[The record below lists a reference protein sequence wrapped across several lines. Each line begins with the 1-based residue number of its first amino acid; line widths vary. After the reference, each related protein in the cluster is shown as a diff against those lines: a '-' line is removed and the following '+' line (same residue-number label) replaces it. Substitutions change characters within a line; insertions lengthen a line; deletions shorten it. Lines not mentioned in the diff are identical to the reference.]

1 MTKPA
6 AKTEARPITVGIVE
20 DDAIIRNSLVKLI
33 GSSAEYNCVG
43 ACASAEEAIDRFP
56 GLKPQVVLMDIHLP
70 QASGIE
76 CTRRLK
82 ELLPGTQILILTVYE
97 DSESIFQALKAG
109 ASGYLLKRSEPE
121 DIVRALKDV
130 YEGGAP
136 MSARIARKVVQSF
149 CEPTQATN
157 QGLKLTDREEQTL
170 SMLAEGY
177 ANKEIADKMAVSLS
191 TVRTHLRHIYD
202 KLHVRSRTE
211 AILKF
216 LK

>member
-1 MTKPA
+1 MTKQLP
-6 AKTEARPITVGIVE
+6 KVEDRQITVGIVE
-20 DDAIIRNSLVKLI
+20 DDAIIRDSLIKLL
-33 GSSAEYNCVG
+33 GSVPGFRCVG
-43 ACASAEEAIDRFP
+43 ACSTGEEAIRRFSE
-56 GLKPQVVLMDIHLP
+56 LKPQVVLMDIHLP

-82 ELLPGTQILILTVYE
+82 DLLPATQILILTVYE
-97 DSESIFQALKAG
+97 DSENIYQALKAG

-121 DIVRALKDV
+121 EIVHALKDV

-136 MSARIARKVVQSF
+136 MTAQIARKVVQSF
-149 CEPTQATN
+149 SEQTHGMNLAV
-157 QGLKLTDREEQTL
+157 KLTEREEEIL
-170 SMLAEGY
+170 SMLAKGY
-177 ANKEIADKMAVSLS
+177 ANKEIADKMSIS
-191 TVRTHLRHIYD
+191 TSTARTHLRHIYE